1 MIRSA
6 VSQTAL
12 PRRIPLIAAL
22 LAAITAA
29 GAPLHASGAADDL
42 TVEPRIVEARLGRVS
57 LEQIDVSLRVA
68 LRASQAATIRS
79 IAFTDAFIGQ
89 VPVWVERVQGDW
101 PLEPG
106 RELVIPEPVQVRI
119 HARDAVGADDLGSI
133 VRKGAV
139 TVRASVEVA
148 IETPWLARLM
158 FMGPTRILVR
168 DVVLDLPIQA
178 GPSYLGPLARIGA
191 DLADAAQRGA
201 ATWLESGLNH
211 LPARSAMV
219 HRYGGAVAGVIT
231 RYAVE
236 GSGPRDARE
245 RRAAGVWWNPGV
257 FCTTREAIEP
267 WRFDVADAT
276 ALQLGG
282 ARLRR
287 DRGAVH
293 VAATADRPALDID
306 LAVLDQILPA
316 PRERKLYALVDGRTR
331 RLRLGDR
338 DAATNLVCLQVG
350 DGAAAPTTAVDLS
363 SAGRSV
369 VATGTAADDVAAF
382 SPGRSLGVVWT
393 SVTPAGND
401 RLQIATPLHRLSFGS
416 PLVSA
421 DRVVGLVASPTTA
434 WPASLV
440 AIAAGRAPRL
450 PSTRPSTASASSR
463 PRHRTAEAGT
473 ISRSCWVSRSP
484 RLPRDGPCGPRAD
497 LGAGRVLALR

>member
-1 MIRSA
+1 M
-6 VSQTAL
+6 
-12 PRRIPLIAAL
+12 
-22 LAAITAA
+22 
-29 GAPLHASGAADDL
+29 
-42 TVEPRIVEARLGRVS
+42 EPRIVEARLGRVS

-79 IAFTDAFIGQ
+79 IAFTDAFVGQ

-106 RELVIPEPVQVRI
+106 RELVIPELVQVRI

-148 IETPWLARLM
+148 VETPVAGSPHVHGPDADPGPRRRARAADSNRSCRTWDHWRASAPTW
-158 FMGPTRILVR
+158 PTR
-168 DVVLDLPIQA
+168 PSA
-178 GPSYLGPLARIGA
+178 GPRPGWPAASVTCPPAARWCSATAAPSPASPRATPSRAAVRATPASAGPP
-191 DLADAAQRGA
+191 
-201 ATWLESGLNH
+201 ESGGA
-211 LPARSAMV
+211 PRCSAPRAR
-219 HRYGGAVAGVIT
+219 
-231 RYAVE
+231 
-236 GSGPRDARE
+236 P
-245 RRAAGVWWNPGV
+245 
-257 FCTTREAIEP
+257 IEP

-316 PRERKLYALVDGRTR
+316 PASASSTRCSTAGPAACGSPTATRSRTWCACRSETPRHR
-331 RLRLGDR
+331 RRPLPCRQPAR
-338 DAATNLVCLQVG
+338 PAFRR
-350 DGAAAPTTAVDLS
+350 APP
-363 SAGRSV
+363 AG
-369 VATGTAADDVAAF
+369 DVAAF

-393 SVTPAGND
+393 SVTPGKDD

-440 AIAAGRAPRL
+440 ATAAGRAPRL
-450 PSTRPSTASASSR
+450 PSTRPST
-463 PRHRTAEAGT
+463 TAP
-473 ISRSCWVSRSP
+473 SQ
-484 RLPRDGPCGPRAD
+484 
-497 LGAGRVLALR
+497 